1 MQSAPDPRRR
11 FPAVVDRRRRCR
23 EQRGPGG
30 NLDGEPGGPS
40 VSDPST
46 DTTSTST
53 SDVTPEEALNLER
66 IAESV
71 TTSDVAEGLEG
82 ELSIEDQ
89 IHAIEAQMEE
99 QDAINA
105 TDTKVTDPNSDSN
118 TTADTNTTVT
128 SVSHLTPQA
137 EEHIF
142 RGSINNEGK
151 ATGYHWEGDP
161 TSPGQVDPG
170 TVTPP
175 DARGVYEAQVTVNGI
190 PKTAN
195 NGYSSFF
202 PSWMSRQDVLDSIE
216 EAYNNRMWVQNNTYV
231 GETSTGMVMQMFVNA
246 KSG

>member
-1 MQSAPDPRRR
+1 MLKTLALDEPPVWFGGGDTDSS
-11 FPAVVDRRRRCR
+11 
-23 EQRGPGG
+23 EGLGG

-118 TTADTNTTVT
+118 TTTDTNTSSSAHTDVT
-128 SVSHLTPQA
+128 TTDDSNTNLT
-137 EEHIF
+137 
-142 RGSINNEGK
+142 RVG
-151 ATGYHWEGDP
+151 
-161 TSPGQVDPG
+161 
-170 TVTPP
+170 
-175 DARGVYEAQVTVNGI
+175 R
-190 PKTAN
+190 
-195 NGYSSFF
+195 
-202 PSWMSRQDVLDSIE
+202 WMSNEEYQKMAETGKVQPGGGGITYAAYTPEGYIKQAAPGSLYVEFDVPASTF
-216 EAYNNRMWVQNNTYV
+216 R
-231 GETSTGMVMQMFVNA
+231 ETNQEPGWIRFCRLILLKEGLHLERGLLFLSYLMR
-246 KSG
+246 